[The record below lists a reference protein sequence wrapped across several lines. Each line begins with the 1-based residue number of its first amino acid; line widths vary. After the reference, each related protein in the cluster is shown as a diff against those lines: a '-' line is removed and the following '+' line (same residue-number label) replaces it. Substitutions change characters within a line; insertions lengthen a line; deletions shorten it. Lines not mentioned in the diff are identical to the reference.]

1 MVAEIDVTAGEE
13 DGSPNIQ
20 AAWSPPYSDV
30 PIDSYN
36 VTLQNSTGGLM
47 QQVTVHGAVSVVIGE
62 VERGREY
69 LVSVVAM
76 SAVGK
81 GKDSQPVRVRTFD
94 GEGLFLCWCVHKCVC
109 VCVRVRVCGRDMC
122 MNEPWRERKEG
133 ESMCLFHQSGKYMWN
148 ILKRYTIILTSLQLW
163 QSSALLMHSLLLL
176 VTLHYIQTHM
186 HT

>member
-1 MVAEIDVTAGEE
+1 MVAEIDVTAGEK

-36 VTLQNSTGGLM
+36 VTLQNSTGSLM

-69 LVSVVAM
+69 LVSVVAV

-109 VCVRVRVCGRDMC
+109 VRASVCVGGTCVVGGGR
-122 MNEPWRERKEG
+122 ERRERKEG

-148 ILKRYTIILTSLQLW
+148 NYT
-163 QSSALLMHSLLLL
+163 
-176 VTLHYIQTHM
+176 
-186 HT
+186 

>member
-1 MVAEIDVTAGEE
+1 MVAEIDVTAGEK

-20 AAWSPPYSDV
+20 AAWSTPYSDV

-36 VTLQNSTGGLM
+36 VTLQNSTGGLL

-69 LVSVVAM
+69 LVSVVAV

-109 VCVRVRVCGRDMC
+109 VCVCVCAHVCVGGTC
-122 MNEPWRERKEG
+122 
-133 ESMCLFHQSGKYMWN
+133 
-148 ILKRYTIILTSLQLW
+148 
-163 QSSALLMHSLLLL
+163 
-176 VTLHYIQTHM
+176 V
-186 HT
+186 